1 MKEKKKVLLIC
12 GSNNQTTMMHE
23 VGKHLN
29 DFDCY
34 YTPYYCDGF
43 LKALYKANLLNF
55 TVIGRHHQ
63 NRAIEYCSNHG
74 LKIDFEGNANYY
86 DLVITSSD
94 LVIQKNIRGKKIVLV
109 QEGMTDPVNIFYYA
123 SRYLGL
129 PRYLASTSTA
139 GLSHAYKLFCVASQ
153 GYAEHFISHGVDPR
167 KLCVTG
173 IPNFDNVDT
182 YLNNDFPFSR
192 YVLAATSDARET
204 FKYENRKRTIY
215 NALDIADGRQLIFK
229 LHPNENFR
237 RAEKEINK
245 YAPEAMI
252 YTAGNTNHMIAN
264 SDVLITKFS
273 SVVYVGMALGKEVY
287 SDFPVEKLRKMMP
300 IQNGGTSGSRIA
312 DMCISVL
319 EEKSFRSV
327 YDSSF
332 ASGYKTY
339 EEEYQASVTGDAA

>member
-1 MKEKKKVLLIC
+1 
-12 GSNNQTTMMHE
+12 MMHE
-23 VGKHLN
+23 VGKHLG

-63 NRAIEYCSNHG
+63 NRAIDYCSSHE
-74 LKIDFEGNANYY
+74 LKIDFEGDANDY
-86 DLVITSSD
+86 DLIITSSD
-94 LVIQKNIRGKKIVLV
+94 LIIQKNIRGKKIVLV

-139 GLSHAYKLFCVASQ
+139 GLSHAYKLFCVASL

-167 KLCVTG
+167 RLCVTG
-173 IPNFDNVDT
+173 IPNFDNAES
-182 YLNNDFPFSR
+182 YLNNDFPHR
-192 YVLAATSDARET
+192 GYVLAATSDARET

-215 NALDIADGRQLIFK
+215 NALDIADGRELIFK
-229 LHPNENFR
+229 LHPNEKFQ
-237 RAEKEINK
+237 RAVKEIEK
-245 YAPEAMI
+245 YAPKAII
-252 YTAGNTNHMIAN
+252 YYTGNTNHMIAN

-273 SVVYVGMALGKEVY
+273 SVVYVGMALRKEVY
-287 SDFPVEKLRKMMP
+287 SDFPIGKLRKMMP
-300 IQNGGTSGSRIA
+300 IQNGGTSGSKIA
-312 DMCISVL
+312 NLCISVL
-319 EEKSFRSV
+319 EEKPFSSV
-327 YDSSF
+327 YDSSP

-339 EEEYQASVTGDAA
+339 EEEYRASVTGDAA